1 MSIEQKI
8 AELMEQA
15 KKLEA
20 IETQQTEQEEEVT
33 TEEVVAEETVT
44 EEVAAE
50 EKVEEKVEE
59 TPAVEEPVVDKI
71 NLGNLFEGEEFS
83 AEFKVKAAEL
93 FEAAV
98 AARVKQEMTIVQKS
112 LEKQALTESEE
123 LKEGLIDKVDGY
135 LDYMVEQW
143 MQKNEL
149 ALDRGIKSELFESF
163 ISGMKGLFEEHYINV
178 PEEELEV
185 LEAMQEHTTKL
196 EKMLDEAT
204 AENVKFQA
212 QLKEIAKEKQI
223 EEATNGLSDLE
234 AERFKQLAEELAYD
248 DEETFAKKL
257 VLVIENFVKT
267 PKAKATVESVVSDAP
282 VELKEEKQVDPSM
295 SRYLNAIGGVK

>member
-1 MSIEQKI
+1 M
-8 AELMEQA
+8 
-15 KKLEA
+15 
-20 IETQQTEQEEEVT
+20 
-33 TEEVVAEETVT
+33 
-44 EEVAAE
+44 
-50 EKVEEKVEE
+50 
-59 TPAVEEPVVDKI
+59 VDKI